1 MSKKK
6 NKDFIDPVTTSV
18 LCGFVFKSVSQAVV
32 GWIGLNFFK
41 NILNRFNCKD
51 GKPNDHR
58 VSQEKSAEKN

>member
-41 NILNRFNCKD
+41 NPNRPCWPSF
-51 GKPNDHR
+51 
-58 VSQEKSAEKN
+58 